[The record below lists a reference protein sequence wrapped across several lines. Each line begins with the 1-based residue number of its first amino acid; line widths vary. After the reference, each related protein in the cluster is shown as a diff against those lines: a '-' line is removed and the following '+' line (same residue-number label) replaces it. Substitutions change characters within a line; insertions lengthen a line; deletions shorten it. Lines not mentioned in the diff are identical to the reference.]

1 MRRFLNVVPRA
12 VRIGAGIV
20 VACGVLVGPVAGLIE
35 RTTEHHP
42 HGPAAML
49 GAGSLGLVLGLFL
62 SCLIAVWILCL
73 GFVYGDAKRRAMRP
87 VLWLLV
93 VILFPNLLGFL
104 LYFVMRQPMGRACSA
119 CGRTIPSFQ
128 PFCSWC
134 GNPQPMSTGGNAP
147 QGPGSS
153 GMGPVSAV

>member
-20 VACGVLVGPVAGLIE
+20 VVCGPLIGLVAGCFE
-35 RTTEHHP
+35 RTFDHLP
-42 HGPAAML
+42 YGAVAML
-49 GAGSLGLVLGLFL
+49 GAMGAGVGLGLLVGCVTAIWL
-62 SCLIAVWILCL
+62 LCL
-73 GFVYGDAKRRAMRP
+73 GFVYADAKRRAMRP

-104 LYFVMRQPMGRACSA
+104 LYFVMRQPIGTTCSG

-134 GNPQPMSTGGNAP
+134 GHAQPVATRGNAP
-147 QGPGSS
+147 QGPGSP
-153 GMGPVSAV
+153 GMGPVSAA